1 MKVYEGSILTVN
13 ENDDVARYLVED
25 GGRIVFVG
33 NELPERYERG
43 EHVELGS
50 RALCPS
56 FVDTHEH
63 LASFATFNAGLNVM
77 DARTNEEICEM
88 VRDFAGRSSAKTL
101 IAFGASP
108 HSVAEG
114 RLVSRE
120 ELDAACPD
128 RPLMLVKYDG
138 HACVVNTPLLKRVEG
153 KVSGLR
159 GYHPES
165 GEMNQEAF
173 FAVSDH
179 ITASLSIP
187 ELVGNIQHAMDYLA
201 ARGIGMVHDVSGVGF
216 AGDLDISLETWL
228 AKSAQG
234 GFQIR
239 VFRKDYDSHKSN
251 PDELLDANKRY
262 MVGAGINTRDY
273 AKRVP
278 LLLEAG
284 ADALC
289 IDSSEGFSEW
299 QKLTIDWIRENY
311 GNDVIVGAGNVVDAD
326 GFRYLADCGA
336 DFVKVGIGGG
346 SICIT
351 RETKGIGRGQATA
364 LIDVCRARD
373 EYFEETGVYVP
384 VCSDG
389 GIVYDY
395 HMTLALAMGADFMML
410 GRYFAR
416 FDESPTNRVN
426 VNGQYMKEYW
436 GEGSAR
442 ARNWQ
447 RYDLGG
453 AAKLSF
459 EEGVDSYVPYAGS
472 LKDGVG
478 MTVYK
483 IKSTMCNCGANSIP
497 ELQKKAR
504 LTLVSSTSI
513 VEGGA
518 HDVVLKDHNQSV
530 SYH

>member
-88 VRDFAGRSSAKTL
+88 VLDFAGRSSAKTL

-239 VFRKDYDSHKSN
+239 VFPQSMDVRCATRRHL
-251 PDELLDANKRY
+251 PRIGGCFACALD
-262 MVGAGINTRDY
+262 GCFGS
-273 AKRVP
+273 
-278 LLLEAG
+278 
-284 ADALC
+284 ADAAMREPY
-289 IDSSEGFSEW
+289 EG
-299 QKLTIDWIRENY
+299 T
-311 GNDVIVGAGNVVDAD
+311 G
-326 GFRYLADCGA
+326 
-336 DFVKVGIGGG
+336 
-346 SICIT
+346 
-351 RETKGIGRGQATA
+351 
-364 LIDVCRARD
+364 
-373 EYFEETGVYVP
+373 ETGVLYYTDEQV
-384 VCSDG
+384 
-389 GIVYDY
+389 
-395 HMTLALAMGADFMML
+395 TDFCK
-410 GRYFAR
+410 RA
-416 FDESPTNRVN
+416 NRA
-426 VNGQYMKEYW
+426 GLQIEMHAIR
-436 GEGSAR
+436 S
-442 ARNWQ
+442 
-447 RYDLGG
+447 
-453 AAKLSF
+453 
-459 EEGVDSYVPYAGS
+459 EE
-472 LKDGVG
+472 
-478 MTVYK
+478 
-483 IKSTMCNCGANSIP
+483 
-497 ELQKKAR
+497 R
-504 LTLVSSTSI
+504 R
-513 VEGGA
+513 
-518 HDVVLKDHNQSV
+518 
-530 SYH
+530 